1 MFSSMKDTDSDTY
14 PDIFDDFPNDS
25 SMWNDT
31 DGDGYPDPGNGLT
44 VPEDLIDIDA
54 NGNNILDENEEQVTL
69 KAVPFSLKNNKAMA
83 SGFSFDIGYPIFKSK
98 AFSLNIYSEYNSLS
112 FPSAKNI
119 SRIERKGNG
128 LTVPGFNSTI
138 FGILSLSLEYRI
150 IKDSY
155 IPQFFD
161 QAYDLNR
168 VVISTKTDTLS
179 GSDSTIVQ
187 TKDMMVFGDYEVD
200 DSGSSSNGLYGSAGL
215 NLFDLVNFSASY
227 TNMTQDTLEIKSFT
241 AFLNLNTDNIPKINA
256 AMAYYQRNNEPNPFD
271 FKNASENTIMGYRIG
286 YELSRG
292 VSLIWDFRQYY
303 RDDGT
308 GKLKP
313 IKQTT
318 IETAFNF

>member
-1 MFSSMKDTDSDTY
+1 M
-14 PDIFDDFPNDS
+14 
-25 SMWNDT
+25 
-31 DGDGYPDPGNGLT
+31 
-44 VPEDLIDIDA
+44 
-54 NGNNILDENEEQVTL
+54 
-69 KAVPFSLKNNKAMA
+69 
-83 SGFSFDIGYPIFKSK
+83 
-98 AFSLNIYSEYNSLS
+98 
-112 FPSAKNI
+112 
-119 SRIERKGNG
+119 
-128 LTVPGFNSTI
+128 
-138 FGILSLSLEYRI
+138 
-150 IKDSY
+150 
-155 IPQFFD
+155 
-161 QAYDLNR
+161 
-168 VVISTKTDTLS
+168 ISTKTDTLL

-292 VSLIWDFRQYY
+292 VSLTWDFKQYY